1 MHVNN
6 HTANTSASYEYHFV
20 PSEVEIPEP
29 EDSNESD
36 ASYTP
41 QLDTDADKLFQTTR
55 EEWASTLGRDDVQA
69 LEFNSATLCFC
80 V

>member
-6 HTANTSASYEYHFV
+6 HTVNTSASYEYHFV
-20 PSEVEIPEP
+20 ASEVEIPEP

-55 EEWASTLGRDDVQA
+55 E
-69 LEFNSATLCFC
+69 
-80 V
+80 